1 MEQIRKQ
8 ELNKEET
15 KTRILKRF
23 HSRSAAAFFL
33 IGVLVLFGTM
43 TFSISYGAADID
55 WSIIRE
61 AILHFDDQNTD
72 HLILYDLRFP
82 RVIAAALVGSFLAI
96 SGVIMQGLTRNP
108 LASPSIMGVSSGA
121 GFMVAVAFALFPQTS
136 QGGLIIW
143 AFLGAGLGAG
153 LVFSIGLVSKR
164 GLTPVKLALG
174 GAAVSALLQSAS
186 TMLAMYFNVTRDISF
201 WYAGGIA
208 GVSLASVRLAAIVAV
223 VGFVFSIGLSRPL
236 TLMSLGDEVA
246 KGLGQRLGVIRT
258 IGILVVLLLTG
269 TAVSISG
276 TIGFI
281 GLVIPHIT
289 KKLIGMDY
297 RWIIPFSA
305 IFGAWLL
312 VTADIVARV
321 INPPYETPVG
331 ALTAL
336 IGVPFFLILARRDGR
351 GWK

>member
-1 MEQIRKQ
+1 MEQLRKQ
-8 ELNKEET
+8 QLNKEET
-15 KTRILKRF
+15 KKRILKRF
-23 HSRSAAAFFL
+23 ESRSALFYFL
-33 IGVLVLFGTM
+33 LGVVALIATM
-43 TFSISYGAADID
+43 ILSISFGAADIN
-55 WSIIRE
+55 WTTIRE
-61 AILHFDDQNTD
+61 SILHFDEYDTN

-82 RVIAAALVGSFLAI
+82 RVIAAALVGAFLAI

-121 GFMVAVAFALFPQTS
+121 GFMVAVAFALFPETS
-136 QGGLIIW
+136 QGGLMIW
-143 AFLGAGLGAG
+143 SFLGAGLGAG
-153 LVFSIGLVSKR
+153 LVFSIGLISKR

-174 GAAVSALLQSAS
+174 GAAVSILLQSAS

-201 WYAGGIA
+201 WYAGGVA
-208 GVSLASVRLAAIVAV
+208 GVSPASVQLAVIVAF
-223 VGFVFSIGLSRPL
+223 VGIVFSVGLSRSL

-246 KGLGQRLGVIRT
+246 KGLGQKIGLIRLIGVLIV
-258 IGILVVLLLTG
+258 LVLTG

-312 VTADIVARV
+312 VTADIAARI

-336 IGVPFFLILARRDGR
+336 IGVPFFLVLARRDGR